1 MGGNMFKKK
10 VFISYKRDVTPDE
23 PLAEEIF
30 TRLSKKH
37 KVFLDQTIGTGGKW
51 AKVIEKEIR
60 NADYFVLLVSK
71 NSVLSEMVIA
81 EIEIALEANKAK
93 GKPVILP
100 VRLNYKD
107 QLEYRLRAYLN
118 SINYAFWRNKADT
131 NKLIADL
138 NAAIL
143 GNKFSQSKITIKKTK
158 SQSTKS
164 YSAPTP
170 RASIVNLETPE
181 GTMNSE
187 SKFYVKRDV
196 DNIASSVIK
205 KQGVTI
211 TIKGPRQMGKSSLL
225 GFISNVAMKNKKK
238 VVYLDFQLIEKKI
251 LANEDLFYPFFCR
264 WVGSELGLLDNVQ
277 NYWDKSSLSGNIKLC
292 TDYVRDQIIGRLKS
306 PLVLAMDEVERMFDT
321 SYRSD
326 FFGMLRA
333 WHNKRANDIVWKKL
347 DLALVTSTEP
357 YEFIA
362 DLNQSPFNVGE
373 VIELHDFT
381 FPQVVELNARHGKP
395 LTPSNTQALMDL
407 LNGHPYLTRKALYLV
422 VTKQYS
428 PLRLFSTAVK
438 DDGPFGDHLRSHL
451 FRLSSDEVLLGGF
464 REIVLLNKS
473 SNKNMLFRLRGA
485 GLVKIDGDVV
495 LPRNKLYS
503 DYFSKS
509 LYG

>member
-1 MGGNMFKKK
+1 MFKKK
-10 VFISYKRDVTPDE
+10 VFISYKRNVTPDE

-81 EIEIALEANKAK
+81 EIEIALESHKVK
-93 GKPVILP
+93 GKPIILP

-107 QLEYRLRAYLN
+107 PLEYRLRAYLN
-118 SINYAFWRNKADT
+118 SINYAFWKNKADT
-131 NKLIADL
+131 NKLITDL
-138 NAAIL
+138 NAAIS
-143 GNKFSQSKITIKKTK
+143 GKKFSPSSIKVNKSKSRTA
-158 SQSTKS
+158 KS

-170 RASIVNLETPE
+170 RASIIDLETPE
-181 GTMNSE
+181 GTMDSE
-187 SKFYVKRDV
+187 SKLYIKRDA
-196 DNIASSVIK
+196 DNIASNVIK

-225 GFISNVAMKNKKK
+225 GYISSIAKKK
-238 VVYLDFQLIEKKI
+238 KKRVIYLDFQLIEKRVLI
-251 LANEDLFYPFFCR
+251 NEDLFYPFFCR
-264 WVGSELGLLDNVQ
+264 WIGSEAGLVDNVQ
-277 NYWDKSSLSGNIKLC
+277 TYWEKSPLSGNIKLC
-292 TDYVRDQIIGRLKS
+292 TDYVKSQILGQLKYS
-306 PLVLAMDEVERMFDT
+306 LVLAMDEVERMFDT

-333 WHNKRANDIVWKKL
+333 WHNKRANDNAWKGL

-357 YEFIA
+357 YEFIT

-381 FPQVVELNARHGKP
+381 FPQVVDLNARHGKP
-395 LTPSNTQALMDL
+395 LNASDIHLLVDL
-407 LNGHPYLTRKALYLV
+407 LNGHPYLTRKALYLIA
-422 VTKQYS
+422 TKQYS
-428 PLRLFSTAVK
+428 PTRLFSTAI
-438 DDGPFGDHLRSHL
+438 DDNGPFGDHLRSHL
-451 FRLSSDEVLLGGF
+451 FRLSSDEVLLDSF

-473 SNKNMLFRLRGA
+473 SNKNALFRLRGA

-503 DYFSKS
+503 EYFSKS